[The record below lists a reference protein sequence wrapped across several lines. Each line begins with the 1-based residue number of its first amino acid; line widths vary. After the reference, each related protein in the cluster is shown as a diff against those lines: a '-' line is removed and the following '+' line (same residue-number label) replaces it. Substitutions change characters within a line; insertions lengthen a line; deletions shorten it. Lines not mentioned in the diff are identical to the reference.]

1 MVQQLE
7 RYLNPLDEWPA
18 RNFKTEEVIEENI
31 IKDLMSSSNLCE
43 NLLLEFINKHLLLS
57 KKSVDLFFLLKNTKL
72 ETGLKKNK
80 QTTKVINALKEDKQ
94 AFGLFV
100 GKTNVIISLP
110 ILYVI
115 INVIFLIFLFLVK
128 LAFCSKFTASLLIIP

>member
-18 RNFKTEEVIEENI
+18 RNFKIEEAIEENI

-43 NLLLEFINKHLLLS
+43 NLLEFINKHLLLS
-57 KKSVDLFFLLKNTKL
+57 KKSVDLFFPIKNPKL

-80 QTTKVINALKEDKQ
+80 QTTKVINALKADKQ

-110 ILYVI
+110 ILYI
-115 INVIFLIFLFLVK
+115 LFFKVIFIIFLFFSQISILQ
-128 LAFCSKFTASLLIIP
+128 

>member
-43 NLLLEFINKHLLLS
+43 NLLLEFINKNLLLS

-115 INVIFLIFLFLVK
+115 INVIFIIFLFLVK